1 MKIKAFVCYFLL
13 LGCLSSAAACGG
25 DDEGAPVPPPP
36 APPED
41 AGSGNM
47 RVKTRGEN
55 LYIAAKMDG
64 ERDIVYWFK
73 RCMFNELYTF
83 YRVGIVRNTA
93 SEPIRDPSRE
103 PEIELNLAF
112 SDNIG
117 PFAVSGYGWCGANHS
132 YKEGQ
137 KVRTAY
143 NERFSVRANDRPVTG
158 AVLQKRCDAETS
170 ILRPS
175 MR

>member
-55 LYIAAKMDG
+55 LYIAAMICRSGIFVTRMAKA
-64 ERDIVYWFK
+64 
-73 RCMFNELYTF
+73 TF
-83 YRVGIVRNTA
+83 
-93 SEPIRDPSRE
+93 S
-103 PEIELNLAF
+103 
-112 SDNIG
+112 
-117 PFAVSGYGWCGANHS
+117 
-132 YKEGQ
+132 
-137 KVRTAY
+137 
-143 NERFSVRANDRPVTG
+143 
-158 AVLQKRCDAETS
+158 
-170 ILRPS
+170 
-175 MR
+175 